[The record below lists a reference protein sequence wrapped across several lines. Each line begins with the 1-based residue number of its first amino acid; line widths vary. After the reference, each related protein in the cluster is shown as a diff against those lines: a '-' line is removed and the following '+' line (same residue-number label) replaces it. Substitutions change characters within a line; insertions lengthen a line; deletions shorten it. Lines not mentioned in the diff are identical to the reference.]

1 MVSEGV
7 CSHLTPRGSYGCHV
21 TTFYRDRRHGVS
33 SWRRHFSKAPHPNSG
48 PEFSP
53 DPQDR
58 QGSRI
63 ARLGSLLRP
72 PPLPLPLPSSPHQH
86 KSTAQVKML
95 LSCLTK
101 LSRQRERERERERE
115 NVFFTKLFGGQG
127 LVHLYVFI
135 VLTLM
140 FSLTPIC
147 LWP

>member
-101 LSRQRERERERERE
+101 LSRQRERERERE